1 MHVEQVSRRE
11 TFFHNDFIEAYYFS
25 DRLSH
30 LRTYSPTISEVK
42 QAIQAK
48 SDFSNARRKILATD
62 LWRQYQDARIDLPD
76 DTALFK
82 NIKSLELDNTF
93 TITTGQQI
101 HIGLGP
107 LYVFYKILDVLAIAA
122 ECKELH
128 PNYNF
133 VPIFW
138 MATEDHDLQE
148 IQSVNVYNQS
158 FTWDTTQ
165 TGAVGRMNTAGI
177 SELFDEL
184 KTKMNLS
191 EAQLRFIEASQM
203 AYSQSANLSS
213 AFRTLL
219 HAYFSDYGLV
229 IMDADSENLKKE
241 FIPVLKDELRGLN
254 YKALLNSTEAV
265 ETEGF
270 QRQLVIR
277 ECNLFKISQH
287 QREKHNIINYEDDI
301 LDQYVKQ
308 HVFNLSPNA
317 ALRPLYQ
324 EWILPNLVYVGGA
337 SEVHYWTQ
345 LKGLFDNY
353 NIPVPIIHLRTSN
366 IIIPE
371 QLLHENTD
379 VDVTDFFKSDQSL
392 IFKVNKEQDKLFQT
406 IRQNFEDVKNN
417 LYAYQNLVEN
427 NLIGFNLDAKVSK
440 MVDKLDEMNELT
452 EKQLLSQSAMHP
464 ALNKLLKT
472 KKKYFS
478 PAHVQERKEDVV
490 TFIDAFEQHI
500 LQLVP
505 HSGFTSSQKIGILK
519 M

>member
-1 MHVEQVSRRE
+1 MQVEHVSRRE
-11 TFFHNDFIEAYYFS
+11 TFFHNDFLEAYYFS

-48 SDFSNARRKILATD
+48 SNFSDVQRKILATD
-62 LWRQYQDARIDLPD
+62 LWRQYQDARIDIPEN
-76 DTALFK
+76 TTVFK
-82 NIKSLELDNTF
+82 NIKSLELENTF

-133 VPIFW
+133 VPVFW

-191 EAQLRFIEASQM
+191 EAQLRFMEASQV

-254 YKALLNSTEAV
+254 YKALLNSTEAL

-277 ECNLFKISQH
+277 ECNLFMLGEH
-287 QREKHNIINYEDDI
+287 QREKHNVMNDEEDV

-353 NIPVPIIHLRTSN
+353 KIPVPIVHLRTSN

-392 IFKVNKEQDKLFQT
+392 IFKVNKEQDKLFHT
-406 IRQNFEDVKNN
+406 IRQNFEDLKTQV
-417 LYAYQNLVEN
+417 YAHQNLVEN
-427 NLIGFNLDAKVSK
+427 NVIGFNLDAKVSK
-440 MVDKLDEMNELT
+440 MIEKLDEINALT
-452 EKQLLSQSAMHP
+452 EKQLVSKSQ
-464 ALNKLLKT
+464 LNPTLNRLLKT
-472 KKKYFS
+472 KKKYFNS
-478 PAHVQERKEDVV
+478 DLVQERKEDVLTYGNV
-490 TFIDAFEQHI
+490 VESSIEQLMPYFGI
-500 LQLVP
+500 
-505 HSGFTSSQKIGILK
+505 SGFQKIGIINT
-519 M
+519 

>member
-1 MHVEQVSRRE
+1 MQVEQVSRRQ
-11 TFFHNDFIEAYYFS
+11 TFFHNDFLEAYYFS
-25 DRLSH
+25 DRLSY

-48 SDFSNARRKILATD
+48 SNFSNARRKILATD
-62 LWRQYQDARIDLPD
+62 LWRQYQDARIDLPEN
-76 DTALFK
+76 TTVFK
-82 NIKSLELDNTF
+82 NIKSLELENTF

-107 LYVFYKILDVLAIAA
+107 LYVLYKILDVLAIVA
-122 ECKELH
+122 ECKDLH

-133 VPIFW
+133 VPVFW

-158 FTWDTTQ
+158 FTWDTSQ

-177 SELFDEL
+177 SELFEEL

-191 EAQLRFIEASQM
+191 EAQLRFIEASQV

-219 HAYFSDYGLV
+219 HAYFADHGLV

-241 FIPVLKDELRGLN
+241 FIPVFKDELRGLN
-254 YKALLNSTEAV
+254 YKALLNSTEAL

-277 ECNLFKISQH
+277 ECNLFKLGEH
-287 QREKHNIINYEDDI
+287 QREKHNVMNDEEDV

-353 NIPVPIIHLRTSN
+353 EVPIPIVHLRTSN

-379 VDVTDFFKSDQSL
+379 VDVTDFFKIDQSL
-392 IFKVNKEQDKLFQT
+392 IFKVNKEQDNLFHT
-406 IRQNFEDVKNN
+406 IRQNFKDLKTQV
-417 LYAYQNLVEN
+417 YAHQNLVEN
-427 NLIGFNLDAKVSK
+427 NVIGFNLDAKVSK
-440 MVDKLDEMNELT
+440 MIEKLDEINALT
-452 EKQLLSQSAMHP
+452 EKQLVSQSAMNP

-472 KKKYFS
+472 KKKYFN

-490 TFIDAFEQHI
+490 TFIDTFEQHI
-500 LQLVP
+500 LKLVS
-505 HSGFTSSQKIGILK
+505 HSGFSSSQKIGILK